1 MTCPLGSPIL
11 LSVMNTTTEKL
22 TEQKIQDYL
31 VEVLDWVSN
40 EDGMVK
46 IIDTFED
53 LGMMTN
59 NKGLVITM
67 QDGTRFQLIIAKSR

>member
-1 MTCPLGSPIL
+1 
-11 LSVMNTTTEKL
+11 MNTTTEKL

-31 VEVLDWVSN
+31 VEVLDYASSQ
-40 EDGMVK
+40 DGMVK
-46 IIDTFED
+46 IIDTFEE

>member
-1 MTCPLGSPIL
+1 MTCPLGSLIL
-11 LSVMNTTTEKL
+11 LSMVNTTEKL

-31 VEVLDWVSN
+31 VEVLDYASSQ
-40 EDGMVK
+40 DGMVK
-46 IIDTFED
+46 IIDTFEE

>member
-1 MTCPLGSPIL
+1 
-11 LSVMNTTTEKL
+11 MNTTTEKL

-31 VEVLDWVSN
+31 VEVLDWASN

-46 IIDTFED
+46 IIDTFEELD
-53 LGMMTN
+53 MMTN

-67 QDGTRFQLIIAKSR
+67 QDGTRFQLVIVKTK

>member
-1 MTCPLGSPIL
+1 M
-11 LSVMNTTTEKL
+11 VNTTEKL

-31 VEVLDWVSN
+31 VEVLDWASN

-46 IIDTFED
+46 IIDTFEE
-53 LGMMTN
+53 LGVMTN

>member
-1 MTCPLGSPIL
+1 M
-11 LSVMNTTTEKL
+11 VNTTEKL

-31 VEVLDWVSN
+31 VEVLDWASK

-46 IIDTFED
+46 IIDTFEE

>member
-1 MTCPLGSPIL
+1 M
-11 LSVMNTTTEKL
+11 VNTTEKL

-31 VEVLDWVSN
+31 VEVLDWASN

-46 IIDTFED
+46 IIDTFEE
-53 LGMMTN
+53 LGVMTN

-67 QDGTRFQLIIAKSR
+67 QDGSRFQLIIAKSR

>member
-1 MTCPLGSPIL
+1 M
-11 LSVMNTTTEKL
+11 VNTTERL

-31 VEVLDWVSN
+31 VEVLDYASSQ
-40 EDGMVK
+40 DGMVK
-46 IIDTFED
+46 IIDTFEE

-67 QDGTRFQLIIAKSR
+67 QDGSRFQLIIAKSR

>member
-1 MTCPLGSPIL
+1 
-11 LSVMNTTTEKL
+11 MNTTTEKL

-31 VEVLDWVSN
+31 VEVLDWASN

-46 IIDTFED
+46 IIDTFEE
-53 LGMMTN
+53 LGVMTN

>member
-1 MTCPLGSPIL
+1 
-11 LSVMNTTTEKL
+11 MNITTERL

-31 VEVLDWVSN
+31 VEVLDYASSQ
-40 EDGMVK
+40 DGMVK
-46 IIDTFED
+46 IIDTFEE

>member
-1 MTCPLGSPIL
+1 
-11 LSVMNTTTEKL
+11 MNTTTEKL

-31 VEVLDWVSN
+31 VEVLDWASN

-46 IIDTFED
+46 IIDTFEE

-67 QDGTRFQLIIAKSR
+67 QDGTRFQLVIAKSR

>member
-1 MTCPLGSPIL
+1 
-11 LSVMNTTTEKL
+11 MNTTTERL

-31 VEVLDWVSN
+31 VEVLDWASN

-46 IIDTFED
+46 IIDTFEE

>member
-1 MTCPLGSPIL
+1 
-11 LSVMNTTTEKL
+11 MNITTERL

-31 VEVLDWVSN
+31 VEVLDWASN

-46 IIDTFED
+46 IIDTFEE

>member
-1 MTCPLGSPIL
+1 
-11 LSVMNTTTEKL
+11 MNTTTEKL

-31 VEVLDWVSN
+31 VEVLDWASN

-46 IIDTFED
+46 IIDTFEELD
-53 LGMMTN
+53 MMTN

>member
-1 MTCPLGSPIL
+1 
-11 LSVMNTTTEKL
+11 MNTTTEKL
-22 TEQKIQDYL
+22 TEGKIQDYL
-31 VEVLDWVSN
+31 VEVLDYASSQ
-40 EDGMVK
+40 DGMVK
-46 IIDTFED
+46 IIDTFEE

>member
-1 MTCPLGSPIL
+1 
-11 LSVMNTTTEKL
+11 MNNTTEKL

-31 VEVLDWVSN
+31 VEVLDYASSQ
-40 EDGMVK
+40 DGMVK
-46 IIDTFED
+46 IIDTFEE

-67 QDGTRFQLIIAKSR
+67 QDGSRFQLIIAKSR

>member
-31 VEVLDWVSN
+31 VEVLDYASSQ
-40 EDGMVK
+40 DGMVK
-46 IIDTFED
+46 IIDTFEE
-53 LGMMTN
+53 LRMMTN
-59 NKGLVITM
+59 NNGLVITM
-67 QDGTRFQLIIAKSR
+67 QDGSRFQLIIAKSR

>member
-1 MTCPLGSPIL
+1 
-11 LSVMNTTTEKL
+11 MNTTTEKL

-31 VEVLDWVSN
+31 VEVLDYASSQ
-40 EDGMVK
+40 DGMVK
-46 IIDTFED
+46 IIDTFEE

-67 QDGTRFQLIIAKSR
+67 QDGTRFQLIIVKTK

>member
-1 MTCPLGSPIL
+1 
-11 LSVMNTTTEKL
+11 MNTTIEKL
-22 TEQKIQDYL
+22 TDQKIQDYL
-31 VEVLDWVSN
+31 VEVLDYASSQ
-40 EDGMVK
+40 DGMVK
-46 IIDTFED
+46 IIDTFEE